1 LPREGRGHGAEGRSS
16 EYAGT
21 GKKGIAEEFSSVDHA
36 TIYIGILESGNLGSL
51 ESGSLESR
59 IPDSEIPDFL
69 DSRLPKFQKE

>member
-36 TIYIGILESGNLGSL
+36 TIYIGIQTYRSWNAEIQDSKSGYQMA
-51 ESGSLESR
+51 
-59 IPDSEIPDFL
+59 IF
-69 DSRLPKFQKE
+69 